1 MSVDAES
8 RRTLG
13 TASTAGA
20 VAACAACCAPPVI
33 GLLGVGTGAA
43 AVLSAALAAG
53 LVVALLVALL
63 VLAALT
69 GVHLVRRSSSQS

>member
-1 MSVDAES
+1 MSVDAEG

-33 GLLGVGTGAA
+33 GLLGIGTGAV
-43 AVLSAALAAG
+43 AVASTAVFAG
-53 LVVALLVALL
+53 LLVAGVVALALL
-63 VLAALT
+63 GLLA
-69 GVHLVRRSSSQS
+69 VRRRRAV